1 MIFHNPKLHAIV
13 FYHLDAEH
21 ASFISFISPACYR
34 SLGMENGK
42 IPSSA
47 ITASTYYSA
56 RYSPNLGRLNSPSAW
71 AIANPPIPP
80 HWLQV
85 DLGGIVAVKMVA
97 TQGMRFADF
106 WVTSYLISSS
116 VDGIEWVNYM
126 ENNTV
131 KVSLLL
137 IFSLVAL

>member
-1 MIFHNPKLHAIV
+1 
-13 FYHLDAEH
+13 
-21 ASFISFISPACYR
+21 
-34 SLGMENGK
+34 MENGK

-56 RYSPNLGRLNSPSAW
+56 SFSPNLGRLNSPSAW
-71 AIANPPIPP
+71 AIGSQAPPP

-97 TQGMRFADF
+97 TQGSRFARQ
-106 WVTSYLISSS
+106 WVTFYLISSS

-131 KVSLLL
+131 KVIQLL
-137 IFSLVAL
+137 IFSHVAL